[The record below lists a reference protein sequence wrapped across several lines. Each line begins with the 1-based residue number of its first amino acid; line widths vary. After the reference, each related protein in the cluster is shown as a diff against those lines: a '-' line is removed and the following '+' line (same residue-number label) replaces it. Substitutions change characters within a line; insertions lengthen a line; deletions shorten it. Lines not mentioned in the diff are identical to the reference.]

1 MKLKTFALAILAVL
15 ATGLFVSS
23 AQAQSFVY
31 GVNNRNNLPTRV
43 YGYAVNESTGVLTP
57 IPGVN
62 PLLTGQ
68 NGDGGTIGE
77 RIAIDSVNRRL
88 YVINGGLARS
98 LFVYSINGVTGA
110 LTPLPFS
117 PIALPA
123 TFTFPNSVTVHPSGS
138 PVVVTNGNQVASFLV
153 TTASATPAAGSPFAA
168 GTGVVSFS
176 GIFSRD
182 GNFFYCGGTNGSA
195 FAGFSVDTA
204 SGVLTAL
211 AGSPF
216 STTTI
221 ANTAMATDAA
231 GRLFIGSNQN
241 QSRAFTTTAGIPTG
255 VTGNPFA
262 NGFSGPNLSVDGEI
276 SPDGQFYAT
285 LDRSGARLAI
295 LRIDGS
301 GAATTLTATTGS
313 PFTVNGNAPTGLKY
327 NLSGNRLFVV
337 NGVGRNFLSFSADPA
352 TGAVA
357 PLASQPAD
365 TLGTDGNIVGIGY
378 FNSGL
383 VNVDSQVSFVTT
395 TSGLTGITGSCATA
409 GYSNQF
415 NINADL
421 TNIGPNTLGSPQ
433 FQVLELQAANGTPPA
448 NPFRLRT
455 ADDFN
460 AVDCTGGLVGASQ
473 AIPGPIAPGQVIPV
487 NFQIA
492 MPQVRRFRFFVSV
505 FAIVNTPNQLRATQ
519 TRVGRLAI
527 EATGFDAAGIP
538 RLSATFIPEP
548 GAPATFRVERVRATR

>member
-1 MKLKTFALAILAVL
+1 MKLKFLALAFLALL
-15 ATGLFVSS
+15 ATGLFASS

-31 GVNNRNNLPTRV
+31 GVNTRNNLPTRV

-88 YVINGGLARS
+88 YVINGGLSRS
-98 LFVYSINGVTGA
+98 LYVYSINPVTGA
-110 LTPLPFS
+110 LTPMPFS
-117 PIALPA
+117 PIALPTA
-123 TFTFPNSVTVHPSGS
+123 FTFPNSVNVHPSGS
-138 PVVVTNGNQVASFLV
+138 PVIVTNGNQVASFLV
-153 TTASATPAAGSPFAA
+153 TAASATPAAGSPFAA
-168 GTGVVSFS
+168 GTGVLSFS
-176 GIFSRD
+176 GTFSRD
-182 GNFFYCGGTNGSA
+182 GNFFYCGGTNGSV
-195 FAGFSVDTA
+195 FAGFSVDAA
-204 SGVLTAL
+204 SGVLTPL

-216 STTTI
+216 SSTTL
-221 ANTAMATDAA
+221 ANTAMVTDAA
-231 GRLFIGSNQN
+231 GRLFIGSGQD
-241 QSRAFTTTAGIPTG
+241 QSRVFTTSTGIPTS

-262 NGFSGPNLSVDGEI
+262 NGFTGGNLSVDGEI
-276 SPDGQFYAT
+276 SPDGRFYTA
-285 LDRSGARLAI
+285 LDRTGVRLAV

-301 GAATTLTATTGS
+301 GAATTLTAATGS
-313 PFTVNGNAPTGLKY
+313 PFAVSGNAPTGLKY

-337 NGVGRNFLSFSADPA
+337 NGVGRNFLTFSADPA
-352 TGAVA
+352 TGVVA
-357 PLASQPAD
+357 PLAGQPAD

-395 TSGLTGITGSCATA
+395 TSGLTGIAGACATA

-421 TNIGPNTLGSPQ
+421 TNISPNTLGSPQ
-433 FQVLELQAANGTPPA
+433 FQVIELQAANGTPPA

-460 AVDCTGGLVGASQ
+460 AVDCTGGLLGASQ
-473 AIPGPIAPGQVIPV
+473 AIPGPIAPGQVVPV

-492 MPQVRRFRFFVSV
+492 MPQLRRFRFFVSV
-505 FAIVNTPNQLRATQ
+505 FAIVNTPNQLQATH
-519 TRVGRLAI
+519 TRIGRLAV
-527 EATGFDAAGIP
+527 EATGFDAAGVP
-538 RLSATFIPEP
+538 TLSATFIPEP
-548 GAPATFRVERVRATR
+548 GTPNTFRVGQVRATR